1 MISIWPGMTS
11 DSVFSVCY
19 VAAFAVGLALL
30 YAEGRRRGWP
40 LSSWLVLVA
49 AVVTLG
55 IVGSRLGAISLADW
69 RYALAH
75 GALPTTTGKTFL
87 GLVVLGTGG
96 AILVQ
101 RFLGFRS
108 TTIDAS
114 ALVLPIGM
122 AIARF
127 GCLFGGCCFGRPADL
142 SWAITYPAG
151 SLATTVHELRGM
163 VLPGHA
169 SLPVHPVQLYEIILL
184 AIVVLALLR
193 ARPNLK
199 QPGSLFLL
207 YLALHGWVRFLIEFA
222 REGKL
227 GPALLGLRPL
237 QAGLLVFCL
246 ACAAVLALRERAPLR
261 LKPAPVASPARNLTV
276 LGALAVLLWVFG
288 GWFTPVEQFVLAGAC
303 LPAGFATALELV
315 RSTRRAWSRRAA
327 LAAASASFILVGA
340 GSDTLPAPDIGRLS
354 YNDVTLSSGNGSYQ
368 ELCGGTYR
376 YNQLG
381 AGIARTERWDR
392 FTRVK
397 FGVQGYRYSSPEAYY
412 HPNGEPYL
420 YYGVRPFVAGET
432 RWAGL
437 ELGAVFSELSG
448 TWMEVVPSGR
458 LRIGASDVV
467 YAEAAVRAH
476 EIGRRPYVELGIGTS
491 HWEWGSLH
499 AGICEEGLYF
509 APEVRTNLGLSL
521 SPFVA
526 FANRDAW
533 HFTLSLRYSFSDFL
547 RRPLRLGEY

>member
-1 MISIWPGMTS
+1 MTS

-69 RYALAH
+69 RYALAQ

-87 GLVVLGTGG
+87 GLVILGTGG
-96 AILVQ
+96 AIIVQ

-122 AIARF
+122 AIARL
-127 GCLFGGCCFGRPADL
+127 GCLFGGCCFGRPTDL
-142 SWAITYPAG
+142 PWAITYPAG

-184 AIVVLALLR
+184 AVVVLALLR

-207 YLALHGWVRFLIEFA
+207 YLVLHGWVRFLIEFA
-222 REGKL
+222 REGTL
-227 GPALLGLRPL
+227 GPTLLGLRPL

-246 ACAAVLALRERAPLR
+246 ACAAVLVLRERAPLR
-261 LKPAPVASPARNLTV
+261 LKPAPVASPARNLAV
-276 LGALAVLLWVFG
+276 LGALAALLWVFG
-288 GWFTPVEQFVLAGAC
+288 GWFTPAEQFVLAGAC
-303 LPAGFATALELV
+303 LPAGFATALDLI
-315 RSTRRAWSRRAA
+315 RSTQRAWSRRAA
-327 LAAASASFILVGA
+327 LAAASASLILVGA
-340 GSDTLPAPDIGRLS
+340 GSDTLPAPDIGRFA
-354 YNDVTLSSGNGSYQ
+354 YNDVTFSGGTGSY
-368 ELCGGTYR
+368 EEICGGVQR
-376 YNQLG
+376 YDQ
-381 AGIARTERWDR
+381 AGIGISRTERWDR
-392 FTRVK
+392 FSRI
-397 FGVQGYRYSSPEAYY
+397 RYGLE
-412 HPNGEPYL
+412 GYL
-420 YYGVRPFVAGET
+420 YGNTYSYYLGGSSMVGVRAFVAGES

-437 ELGAVFSELSG
+437 EAGAQFFAQDYTQVL
-448 TWMEVVPSGR
+448 PSGR

-467 YAEAAVRAH
+467 YVEAAFLAYQ
-476 EIGRRPYVELGIGTS
+476 IGPQPPFELGIGTS
-491 HWEWGSLH
+491 HWDWGSLR
-499 AGICEEGLYF
+499 AGLCWQGIYF
-509 APEVRTNLGLSL
+509 APEIRMNSGLSL

-526 FANRDAW
+526 YADRDLW
-533 HFTLSLRYSFSDFL
+533 QLSLTLRYSFSDFL
-547 RRPLRLGEY
+547 RRPLRPGDY